1 MDLVQESSTFPSI
14 TKDAKVLLDMLLVKV
29 NSVVNIARA
38 MNMHTEVIKLELF
51 VVTERVA
58 TLSHEVA
65 EMLKLACYDAERVID
80 KYEIWSLQN
89 QLLPSSTSSKVRG
102 LIFSGRL
109 NPFAY
114 RNRMCLEIRK
124 LIKKLDKIG
133 VFAEKIELVGLDF
146 TDNNIAQPRIAST
159 HIPVYKPFVVG
170 WISTDNDI
178 EQASIGCRHQGSST
192 STHTPVS
199 LPCSGV
205 VGRDIDRDTVIE
217 ALLNSGNEATLFVY
231 PIVGVEGVGKTTLAK
246 LVYNDPRIVSQFQLC
261 LWVHVSRVFKVE
273 EVLEQI
279 VNSVREDLLC
289 EKLDMNELKNLVHE
303 TLYGKNYLIVLD
315 DVWNEDPVKWDEL
328 KKLLMVG
335 ACGSKILVT
344 TRKKEVASIMG
355 TVPAYC
361 LKGLLH
367 EDSLT
372 LFLSTA
378 FEQGQEVDHLN
389 LVWIA
394 RMIVHNCEGNPL
406 FLMIVGSSLRKK
418 TERLEWEIV
427 YNHSGWNSNQNDEIS
442 SALRVSYEQLSSNLK
457 VCLAYCSIFP
467 KGCVIEID
475 KLIQL
480 WVAEGLISKSNESED
495 LEHVAI
501 QHFQELLSRSFFQD
515 VEEYRSVS
523 TSICTMHD
531 LVHDLALSAAG
542 VEFCTVNSHIQ
553 NISDEVR
560 HVAFSDYDLSGK
572 ELPTSLVSN
581 QALRTISFSI
591 NGVGPMSTMF
601 VEDCIARFMQLRV
614 LDISDSCFDGLPSSV
629 GELKYLRYLDVSS
642 NGSIKELPDSIN
654 KLLSLQT
661 LRVSHC
667 PQLEGLPKDIGNLI
681 SLRHL
686 YITTK
691 QACFPD
697 KAIGC
702 LSSLRSLC
710 IHSCNN
716 LVSLSEGLQ
725 YLTSLRTLAII
736 GCPRL
741 TFFPS
746 AMKHLTALENLLI
759 VDCKFLTLLEWQ
771 DIEGLRMLRSLVIGG
786 LPELESK
793 DVHCLGSLQMLVLA
807 GLPELVTLPR
817 WLEGASAT
825 LQYLRVERCLNFAA
839 LPKWLENLT
848 ALEKLEISKCRKSF
862 SLPEGMS
869 CLTNMKVLNI
879 DN

>member
-1 MDLVQESSTFPSI
+1 MDLVQESSTFLSI

-29 NSVVNIARA
+29 NSVAVIAWA
-38 MNMHTEVIKLELF
+38 MNMHSELIKLNRF
-51 VVTERVA
+51 VLRRRDA

-65 EMLKLACYDAERVID
+65 EMLKLACYDAERIID

-102 LIFSGRL
+102 LIFSCRL

-114 RNRMCLEIRK
+114 RNRVCLEIRK
-124 LIKKLDKIG
+124 LVKILDKIG
-133 VFAEKIELVGLDF
+133 EKIELVEWDHTNCYIFLQSGFD
-146 TDNNIAQPRIAST
+146 ST
-159 HIPVYKPFVVG
+159 R
-170 WISTDNDI
+170 T
-178 EQASIGCRHQGSST
+178 R
-192 STHTPVS
+192 VS
-199 LPCSGV
+199 VHYSGV

-217 ALLNSGNEATLFVY
+217 ALLKSATLFVY
-231 PIVGVEGVGKTTLAK
+231 PIVGVEGIGKTTLAK
-246 LVYNDPRIVSQFQLC
+246 LVYNDPRIVSRFQLR
-261 LWVHVSRVFKVE
+261 LWVRVSRVFKVE

-279 VNSVREDLLC
+279 VNSVREDLC
-289 EKLDMNELKNLVHE
+289 EKLDMNELKNLVHQ

-315 DVWNEDPVKWDEL
+315 DVWNEDPLKWDEL

-335 ACGSKILVT
+335 ACGSKILLT

-361 LKGLLH
+361 LKGLLR

-372 LFLSTA
+372 LFLNKA
-378 FEQGQEVDHLN
+378 FEHDQEVLYPE
-389 LVWIA
+389 LVDIA
-394 RMIVHNCEGNPL
+394 QMIVRKCKGNPL

-418 TERLEWEIV
+418 TQRWEWEIV
-427 YNHSGWNSNQNDEIS
+427 NNHSGWNSNQNGEIP
-442 SALRVSYEQLSSNLK
+442 SALRVSYEQLTSNLK

-480 WVAEGLISKSNESED
+480 WVAQGLISNSNESED

-515 VEEYRSVS
+515 VEEYSSVY

-591 NGVGPMSTMF
+591 DGVGPMSTMF
-601 VEDCIARFMQLRV
+601 VENCIARFMQLRV
-614 LDISDSCFDGLPSSV
+614 LDISDSCFDELPSSV
-629 GELKYLRYLDVSS
+629 GELKHLRYLDVSS

-691 QACFPD
+691 QAYFPD

-725 YLTSLRTLAII
+725 HLTNLRTLAII

-759 VDCKFLTLLEWQ
+759 VDCKDLTLLEWQ

-793 DVHCLGSLQMLVLA
+793 DVHCLRSLQMLVLA

-862 SLPEGMS
+862 SLPKGMS
-869 CLTNMKVLNI
+869 RLTNLKVLKI

>member
-1 MDLVQESSTFPSI
+1 MDVVQESSTFLSI

-29 NSVVNIARA
+29 NSVVIIARA
-38 MNMHTEVIKLELF
+38 MNMHSELIKLKRF
-51 VVTERVA
+51 VVRKRDV

-65 EMLKLACYDAERVID
+65 EMLKLACYDAERVIE
-80 KYEIWSLQN
+80 KYEIWSLKN

-124 LIKKLDKIG
+124 LIKILDKIG
-133 VFAEKIELVGLDF
+133 DFAEKIELVEWDF
-146 TDNNIAQPRIAST
+146 TDCWFTARAS
-159 HIPVYKPFVVG
+159 F
-170 WISTDNDI
+170 
-178 EQASIGCRHQGSST
+178 ASI
-192 STHTPVS
+192 HTRASVHY
-199 LPCSGV
+199 SGV
-205 VGRDIDRDTVIE
+205 VGRDIDRDTVIK
-217 ALLNSGNEATLFVY
+217 ALLKSATLFVY
-231 PIVGVEGVGKTTLAK
+231 PIVGVGGIGKTTLAK
-246 LVYNDPRIVSQFQLC
+246 FVYNDPRIVSHFQLL

-289 EKLDMNELKNLVHE
+289 EKLDMNELKNLVHQ

-335 ACGSKILVT
+335 ACGSKILIT

-367 EDSLT
+367 EDSLS

-394 RMIVHNCEGNPL
+394 RMIVHKCEGNPL

-418 TERLEWEIV
+418 TERWEWEIV
-427 YNHSGWNSNQNDEIS
+427 NNHSGWNSNQNDEIS

-501 QHFQELLSRSFFQD
+501 QHFRELLSRSFFQD
-515 VEEYRSVS
+515 VEEYRSVY

-591 NGVGPMSTMF
+591 DGLGPTSTMF
-601 VEDCIARFMQLRV
+601 VENCIARFMQLRV
-614 LDISDSCFDGLPSSV
+614 LDISDSCFDELPSSV

-725 YLTSLRTLAII
+725 HLTNLRTLAII

-759 VDCKFLTLLEWQ
+759 VDCKELTLLEWQ
-771 DIEGLRMLRSLVIGG
+771 DIEGLRILRSLVIGG

-869 CLTNMKVLNI
+869 CLTNLKVLKI

>member
-1 MDLVQESSTFPSI
+1 MDVVQESSTFLSI

-29 NSVVNIARA
+29 KSVVNIARA
-38 MNMHTEVIKLELF
+38 MNMHSDLIKLELF
-51 VVTERVA
+51 VEKTERDV

-80 KYEIWSLQN
+80 KYEIWSLKN

-124 LIKKLDKIG
+124 LIKILDKIG
-133 VFAEKIELVGLDF
+133 DFEEKIELVELDHTNCYIILQSGF
-146 TDNNIAQPRIAST
+146 DST
-159 HIPVYKPFVVG
+159 R
-170 WISTDNDI
+170 T
-178 EQASIGCRHQGSST
+178 R
-192 STHTPVS
+192 VS
-199 LPCSGV
+199 VHYSGV
-205 VGRDIDRDTVIE
+205 VGRDTDRHTVIE
-217 ALLNSGNEATLFVY
+217 ELLNEATLFVY
-231 PIVGVEGVGKTTLAK
+231 PIVGVGGIGKTTLAK
-246 LVYNDPRIVSQFQLC
+246 FVYNDPRIVSHFQLL

-289 EKLDMNELKNLVHE
+289 EKLDMIELKNLVHE

-315 DVWNEDPVKWDEL
+315 DVWNEDPLKWDEL

-361 LKGLLH
+361 LKGLLRQ
-367 EDSLT
+367 DSLT
-372 LFLSTA
+372 LFLNKA
-378 FEQGQEVDHLN
+378 FEHDQEVLYPE
-389 LVWIA
+389 LVDIA
-394 RMIVHNCEGNPL
+394 LMLVHKCEGNPL
-406 FLMIVGSSLRKK
+406 LLMIVGSSLRKK
-418 TERLEWEIV
+418 TERWEWEIV
-427 YNHSGWNSNQNDEIS
+427 NNHSGWNSNQNDEIS
-442 SALRVSYEQLSSNLK
+442 SALRVSYKQLSSNLK

-501 QHFQELLSRSFFQD
+501 QHYRELLSRSFFQD
-515 VEEYRSVS
+515 VEEYRSVY

-614 LDISDSCFDGLPSSV
+614 LDISDSCFDELSSSV

-686 YITTK
+686 FITTK

-736 GCPRL
+736 SCPRL

-759 VDCKFLTLLEWQ
+759 IDCKELTLLEWQ

-793 DVHCLGSLQMLVLA
+793 DVHCLGNLQMLVLA

-817 WLEGASAT
+817 WLEGSSAT

-862 SLPEGMS
+862 SLPKGMS
-869 CLTNMKVLNI
+869 CLTNLKVLKI

>member
-1 MDLVQESSTFPSI
+1 MDLVQESSTFLSI
-14 TKDAKVLLDMLLVKV
+14 TTDAKVLLDMLLVKV

-38 MNMHTEVIKLELF
+38 MNMHSELIKLELF
-51 VVTERVA
+51 VVKTERDA

-80 KYEIWSLQN
+80 KYEIWSLKN
-89 QLLPSSTSSKVRG
+89 QLLPTSTSSKVRG

-124 LIKKLDKIG
+124 LIKILDKIG
-133 VFAEKIELVGLDF
+133 DFAQKIELLESDPLYF
-146 TDNNIAQPRIAST
+146 CRS
-159 HIPVYKPFVVG
+159 
-170 WISTDNDI
+170 
-178 EQASIGCRHQGSST
+178 EQQICTRVLT
-192 STHTPVS
+192 SGHY
-199 LPCSGV
+199 SGV
-205 VGRDIDRDTVIE
+205 VGRDIDRHTVIE
-217 ALLNSGNEATLFVY
+217 ALLKSGNEATLFVY
-231 PIVGVEGVGKTTLAK
+231 PIVGVEGIGKTTLAK
-246 LVYNDPRIVSQFQLC
+246 LVYNDPRIVSQFQLR

-279 VNSVREDLLC
+279 VNSVREDLC

-303 TLYGKNYLIVLD
+303 ALYGKNYLIVLD

-328 KKLLMVG
+328 KKVLMVG
-335 ACGSKILVT
+335 AFGSKILVT

-355 TVPAYC
+355 TVSAYC
-361 LKGLLH
+361 LKGLLY
-367 EDSLT
+367 EDS
-372 LFLSTA
+372 
-378 FEQGQEVDHLN
+378 
-389 LVWIA
+389 
-394 RMIVHNCEGNPL
+394 
-406 FLMIVGSSLRKK
+406 
-418 TERLEWEIV
+418 
-427 YNHSGWNSNQNDEIS
+427 HSGWNSNQNDEIS
-442 SALRVSYEQLSSNLK
+442 SALRVSYEQLPSNLK

-480 WVAEGLISKSNESED
+480 WVAEGLISKSNESAD

-501 QHFQELLSRSFFQD
+501 QHFRELLSRSFFED
-515 VEEYRSVS
+515 VEEYHSVY

-591 NGVGPMSTMF
+591 KGVGPMSTMF

-614 LDISDSCFDGLPSSV
+614 LDMSDSCFDELPSSV

-654 KLLSLQT
+654 KLLSLLT

-697 KAIGC
+697 KTIGC

-759 VDCKFLTLLEWQ
+759 VDCKELTLLEWQ

-839 LPKWLENLT
+839 LPKWLKNFT

-869 CLTNMKVLNI
+869 CLTNLKVLKI

>member
-1 MDLVQESSTFPSI
+1 PKVENHILSLPLPKNQPFFMDVVLESSTFLSI

-29 NSVVNIARA
+29 KSVVNIARA
-38 MNMHTEVIKLELF
+38 MNMHSDLIKLELF
-51 VVTERVA
+51 VEKTERDV

-80 KYEIWSLQN
+80 KYEIWSLKN

-124 LIKKLDKIG
+124 LIKILDKIG
-133 VFAEKIELVGLDF
+133 DFEEKIELVELDSF
-146 TDNNIAQPRIAST
+146 PIWVTPQGRRASSRT
-159 HIPVYKPFVVG
+159 
-170 WISTDNDI
+170 
-178 EQASIGCRHQGSST
+178 R
-192 STHTPVS
+192 VS
-199 LPCSGV
+199 VHYSGV
-205 VGRDIDRDTVIE
+205 VGRVIDRDTVIE
-217 ALLNSGNEATLFVY
+217 ALLKSGNEATFFVY
-231 PIVGVEGVGKTTLAK
+231 PIVGVGGIGKTTLAK
-246 LVYNDPRIVSQFQLC
+246 FVYNDPKIVSHFQLL
-261 LWVHVSRVFKVE
+261 LWIHVSRVFKVE

-289 EKLDMNELKNLVHE
+289 EKLDMNELKNLVHQ

-344 TRKKEVASIMG
+344 TRKKEVALIMG

-361 LKGLLH
+361 LKGLLK
-367 EDSLT
+367 EDSIT
-372 LFLSTA
+372 LFLSKA
-378 FEQGQEVDHLN
+378 FEQGQEVDHPN

-394 RMIVHNCEGNPL
+394 RMIVRKCQGNPL
-406 FLMIVGSSLRKK
+406 FLMIVGSTLRKK
-418 TERLEWEIV
+418 TERREWSIV
-427 YNHSGWNSNQNDEIS
+427 NNHSGWNSNQNGEIS
-442 SALRVSYEQLSSNLK
+442 SALRVSYEQLTSNLK

-495 LEHVAI
+495 LEHIAI
-501 QHFQELLSRSFFQD
+501 QHFRELLSRSFFQD
-515 VEEYRSVS
+515 VEEYRSVY

-591 NGVGPMSTMF
+591 DGLGPTSTMF
-601 VEDCIARFMQLRV
+601 VENCIARFMQLRV
-614 LDISDSCFDGLPSSV
+614 LDISDSCFDELPSSV

-702 LSSLRSLC
+702 LSSLCSLY

-725 YLTSLRTLAII
+725 HLTNLRTLAII

-746 AMKHLTALENLLI
+746 AMKHLTTLENLLI
-759 VDCKFLTLLEWQ
+759 VDCKELTLLEWQ

-869 CLTNMKVLNI
+869 CLTNLKVLKI

>member
-1 MDLVQESSTFPSI
+1 MDLVQESSTFLSI

-38 MNMHTEVIKLELF
+38 MNMHSELIKLELF
-51 VVTERVA
+51 VVKTERDA

-80 KYEIWSLQN
+80 KYEIWSLKN

-124 LIKKLDKIG
+124 LIKILDKIG
-133 VFAEKIELVGLDF
+133 DFAEKIELVGLGR
-146 TDNNIAQPRIAST
+146 TYRCST
-159 HIPVYKPFVVG
+159 EQESFLC
-170 WISTDNDI
+170 SI
-178 EQASIGCRHQGSST
+178 EEEICFAG
-192 STHTPVS
+192 VS
-199 LPCSGV
+199 VHYSGGV
-205 VGRDIDRDTVIE
+205 SREIDRHTVIE
-217 ALLNSGNEATLFVY
+217 ALLKSGNEATLFVY
-231 PIVGVEGVGKTTLAK
+231 PIVGVEGNGKTTLAE
-246 LVYNDPRIVSQFQLC
+246 LVYNDPRIVSQFQLR
-261 LWVHVSRVFKVE
+261 LWVRVSRVFKVE

-279 VNSVREDLLC
+279 VNSVREDLC

-303 TLYGKNYLIVLD
+303 ALYGKNYLIVLD

-361 LKGLLH
+361 LKGLLY
-367 EDSLT
+367 EDS
-372 LFLSTA
+372 
-378 FEQGQEVDHLN
+378 
-389 LVWIA
+389 
-394 RMIVHNCEGNPL
+394 
-406 FLMIVGSSLRKK
+406 
-418 TERLEWEIV
+418 
-427 YNHSGWNSNQNDEIS
+427 HSGWNSNQNDEIS
-442 SALRVSYEQLSSNLK
+442 SALRVSYEQLPSNLK

-501 QHFQELLSRSFFQD
+501 QHFRELLSRSFFED
-515 VEEYRSVS
+515 VEEYRSVY

-572 ELPTSLVSN
+572 ELPKSLVSN

-601 VEDCIARFMQLRV
+601 VEDCIARFIQLRV
-614 LDISDSCFDGLPSSV
+614 LDMSDSCFDELPSSV

-654 KLLSLQT
+654 KLLSLLT

-697 KAIGC
+697 KTIGC

-759 VDCKFLTLLEWQ
+759 VDCKELTLLEWQ

-839 LPKWLENLT
+839 LPKWLENFT

-869 CLTNMKVLNI
+869 CLTNLKVLKI

>member
-1 MDLVQESSTFPSI
+1 MDVVQESSTFPSI

-38 MNMHTEVIKLELF
+38 MNMHSELIKLKRF
-51 VVTERVA
+51 VVTERDA
-58 TLSHEVA
+58 TLIHEVA

-89 QLLPSSTSSKVRG
+89 QLLPSSTSSKVCG
-102 LIFSGRL
+102 LIFSVRL
-109 NPFAY
+109 NHFAY
-114 RNRMCLEIRK
+114 RIRMCLEIRK

-133 VFAEKIELVGLDF
+133 EIELNRMYACF
-146 TDNNIAQPRIAST
+146 TVHEYFYST
-159 HIPVYKPFVVG
+159 R
-170 WISTDNDI
+170 T
-178 EQASIGCRHQGSST
+178 R
-192 STHTPVS
+192 VS
-199 LPCSGV
+199 VHYSGV
-205 VGRDIDRDTVIE
+205 VGRDIDRHTVIE
-217 ALLNSGNEATLFVY
+217 ELLKSATLFVY
-231 PIVGVEGVGKTTLAK
+231 PIVGVGGIGKTTLAK
-246 LVYNDPRIVSQFQLC
+246 FVYNDPKIVSHFQLL
-261 LWVHVSRVFKVE
+261 LWIHVSRVFKVE

-315 DVWNEDPVKWDEL
+315 DVWNEDPLKWDEL

-372 LFLSTA
+372 LFLSKA
-378 FEQGQEVDHLN
+378 FEQGQEVDHPN
-389 LVWIA
+389 LVRIA
-394 RMIVHNCEGNPL
+394 QMIVHKCEGNPL
-406 FLMIVGSSLRKK
+406 FLMIVGSSLRKN
-418 TERLEWEIV
+418 TETREWEIV
-427 YNHSGWNSNQNDEIS
+427 NNHSGWNSNQNDEIS
-442 SALRVSYEQLSSNLK
+442 SALRVSYEQLTSNLK

-495 LEHVAI
+495 IEHVAI
-501 QHFQELLSRSFFQD
+501 QHFQDLLSRSFFQD
-515 VEEYRSVS
+515 VEEYRSVY
-523 TSICTMHD
+523 TSVCTIHD

-581 QALRTISFSI
+581 QGLRTISFSI

-601 VEDCIARFMQLRV
+601 VEDCIARFMQIRV
-614 LDISDSCFDGLPSSV
+614 LDISYSCFDELPSSV

-654 KLLSLQT
+654 KLLGLQT

-686 YITTK
+686 YIATK

-702 LSSLRSLC
+702 LSSLRSLY

-725 YLTSLRTLAII
+725 HLTNLCTLAII
-736 GCPRL
+736 SCPRL

-759 VDCKFLTLLEWQ
+759 IDCKELTLLEWQ

-807 GLPELVTLPR
+807 GLPELFTLPR

-869 CLTNMKVLNI
+869 CLTNLKVLKI

>member
-1 MDLVQESSTFPSI
+1 MDVVQESSTFPSI

-29 NSVVNIARA
+29 NSVVIIAKA
-38 MNMHTEVIKLELF
+38 MNMHSELIKLNRF
-51 VVTERVA
+51 VLRKRDA

-65 EMLKLACYDAERVID
+65 EMLKLACYDAERIID

-102 LIFSGRL
+102 LIFSVRL
-109 NPFAY
+109 NHFAY

-133 VFAEKIELVGLDF
+133 DFAQKNEHVDWDF
-146 TDNNIAQPRIAST
+146 TDCWFTARASFANT
-159 HIPVYKPFVVG
+159 C
-170 WISTDNDI
+170 T
-178 EQASIGCRHQGSST
+178 R
-192 STHTPVS
+192 VS
-199 LPCSGV
+199 VQYSGV
-205 VGRDIDRDTVIE
+205 VGRDIDRDTVIK
-217 ALLNSGNEATLFVY
+217 ALLKSATLFVY
-231 PIVGVEGVGKTTLAK
+231 PIVGVGGIGKTTLAK
-246 LVYNDPRIVSQFQLC
+246 FVYNDPKIVSHFQLL

-372 LFLSTA
+372 LFWSKA
-378 FEQGQEVDHLN
+378 FEQGQEVDHPN

-394 RMIVHNCEGNPL
+394 RMIVHKCEGNPL

-418 TERLEWEIV
+418 TEIWEWEIV
-427 YNHSGWNSNQNDEIS
+427 NNHSGWNSNQNGKIP
-442 SALRVSYEQLSSNLK
+442 SALRVSYEQLTSNLK

-501 QHFQELLSRSFFQD
+501 QHFRELLSRSFFQD
-515 VEEYRSVS
+515 VEEYRSVY

-531 LVHDLALSAAG
+531 LVHDLALSVAG

-560 HVAFSDYDLSGK
+560 HVVFSDYDLSGK

-591 NGVGPMSTMF
+591 DGVGPMSTMF
-601 VEDCIARFMQLRV
+601 VENCIARFMQLRV
-614 LDISDSCFDGLPSSV
+614 LDISDSCFDELPSSV

-725 YLTSLRTLAII
+725 HLTNLHTLAII
-736 GCPRL
+736 SCPRL

-759 VDCKFLTLLEWQ
+759 VDCKELTLLEWQ

-817 WLEGASAT
+817 WLEGSSAT

-848 ALEKLEISKCRKSF
+848 SLEKLEISKCRKSF

-869 CLTNMKVLNI
+869 CLTNLKVLNI